1 MAARSRYMIILVDTT
16 VWIDFFAARSLPHV
30 AVLED
35 LIEHREDI
43 CTCGII
49 LSEVLQGIRKDTEF
63 RKTRDLFNTLIWLPM
78 PYTVFLRSAENYR
91 KLRKKG
97 ITIRKPLDCMIASTA
112 IENDVQLLHNDKD
125 FQLIEKYCGL
135 KVLSS
140 IKKG

>member
-1 MAARSRYMIILVDTT
+1 MIILVDTT

-30 AVLED
+30 AVLEH

-49 LSEVLQGIRKDTEF
+49 LTEVLQGIRKDTEF

-78 PYTVFLRSAENYR
+78 PYTVFLRSAEIYR

-97 ITIRKPLDCMIASTA
+97 LTIRKPLDCMIASAA
-112 IENDVQLLHNDKD
+112 IENDILLLHNDKD
-125 FQLIEKYCGL
+125 FQPIEKHCGL
-135 KVLSS
+135 KVLSLN
-140 IKKG
+140 